1 MTEPEAALDAPPPT
15 SVATRVSRY
24 ASLVK
29 LSHTIFGLPFTLAS
43 AILAHRFATA
53 EAATAAATA
62 VQTAAEATPETG
74 DAVGMTWFKLIWI
87 VVAFTGA
94 RTTAMGFNRIV
105 DRKID
110 AANPRTASREL
121 PAGVVSLGGAWA
133 MTVIAAAVFVGAS
146 AALGPVALLF
156 SPLCLVVVCG
166 YSLFKRFSWAAH
178 LILGVALALGP
189 AGAWVAVTGG
199 LAGFELP
206 AVMMVAVATWVAGF
220 DVIYSLQD
228 YEYDKRAKLR
238 SIPVAFGLRGALVIS
253 ALLHVVTAAALVG
266 VHLIAGL
273 GPVHLAGMVL
283 VLAILV
289 YEHWIVR
296 PSDLSR
302 INKAFFDLNGYISI
316 AYFAAM
322 LVDVLWR

>member
-1 MTEPEAALDAPPPT
+1 MTEAAEQAAPT
-15 SVATRVSRY
+15 GTVVARL

-29 LSHTIFGLPFTLAS
+29 LSHTIFGLPFTLA
-43 AILAHRFATA
+43 AGILAHR
-53 EAATAAATA
+53 AA
-62 VQTAAEATPETG
+62 VHEGLG
-74 DAVGMTWFKLIWI
+74 DGVGMTWLKLVWI

-110 AANPRTASREL
+110 EKNPRTATREL
-121 PAGVVSLGGAWA
+121 PAGAVSLRAAW
-133 MTVIAAAVFVGAS
+133 TLTILAALVFVGAS
-146 AALGPVALLF
+146 AALGMVALAF
-156 SPLCLVVVCG
+156 TPVCLLIICG

-178 LILGVALALGP
+178 LILGVALSLGP

-206 AVMMVAVATWVAGF
+206 AIMMVAVATWVAGF

-228 YEYDKRAKLR
+228 HEFDRQAGLH
-238 SIPVAFGLRGALVIS
+238 SIPVAFGVRGALWFSGV
-253 ALLHVVTAAALVG
+253 LHLVTAAALIG

-273 GPVHLAGMVL
+273 GVAHLIGMIL

-296 PSDLSR
+296 PNDLSR
-302 INKAFFDLNGYISI
+302 IDKAFFDLNGWISI

-322 LVDVLWR
+322 LIDVLWL

>member
-1 MTEPEAALDAPPPT
+1 MTEAEPAAGAP
-15 SVATRVSRY
+15 SRNTLARL

-29 LSHTIFGLPFTLAS
+29 LSHTIFGLPFTLA
-43 AILAHRFATA
+43 AGILAHR
-53 EAATAAATA
+53 AAIN
-62 VQTAAEATPETG
+62 EGLG
-74 DAVGMTWFKLIWI
+74 DGVGMTWLKLVWI

-94 RTTAMGFNRIV
+94 RTTAMAFNRIV

-110 AANPRTASREL
+110 AKNPRTTTREL
-121 PAGVVSLGGAWA
+121 PAGTVSVRAAWA
-133 MTVIAAAVFVGAS
+133 LAILAALAFVGA
-146 AALGPVALLF
+146 AATFGMIALLLA
-156 SPLCLVVVCG
+156 PLCLLIICG

-178 LILGVALALGP
+178 LMLGLALSLGP

-199 LAGFELP
+199 LEGFVLP

-228 YEYDKRAKLR
+228 HEFDREAGLH
-238 SIPVAFGLRGALVIS
+238 SIPVAFGVRGALWIS
-253 ALLHVVTAAALVG
+253 GVLHLLTAAALIG

-273 GPVHLAGMVL
+273 GIAHLIGMSL
-283 VLAILV
+283 VVAILI

-296 PSDLSR
+296 PNDLSR
-302 INKAFFDLNGYISI
+302 IDKAFFDLNGWISI

-322 LVDVLWR
+322 LIDVLWL